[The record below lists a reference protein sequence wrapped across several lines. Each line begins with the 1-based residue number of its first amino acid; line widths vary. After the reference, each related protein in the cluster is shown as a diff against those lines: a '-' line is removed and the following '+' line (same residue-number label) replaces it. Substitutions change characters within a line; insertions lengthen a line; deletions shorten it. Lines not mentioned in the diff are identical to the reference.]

1 MSNKANSTRIGA
13 FVVFSFFLLIAGI
26 ILFGG
31 REFFTNKNI
40 AIVYFNGSLQG
51 LNVGAPVAYQGIT
64 IGQIKEIQL
73 DVNTDTYQIKIP
85 VLISLVPDK
94 VIKMEGKDKKN
105 QQQDIN
111 TFLKTMCDRGLRA
124 TLKTQSLLTG
134 KLYID
139 LAIHKN
145 KEAIYNDKD
154 GEYLEIP
161 TVPSELQQITQ
172 AVQSL
177 NFMEL
182 AAKFSN
188 TMDALE
194 KMSTTLEQALNS
206 EESRKNLTTFFAS
219 LEHFHSILS
228 KLDEGLLPLIS
239 KLDTSLN
246 KAAQL
251 SDNTNQMIGHIDG
264 QIEPFFTTINNT
276 ARDTGLAMRAA
287 ETLMT
292 DLRQSTG
299 VDSPLY
305 YQLTEGINEMG
316 KAASA
321 MRAFTE
327 YLDRNP
333 QRLIFGAEQQGEPS
347 E

>member
-1 MSNKANSTRIGA
+1 MSNKANPTRIGL
-13 FVVFSFFLLIAGI
+13 FVVLSALLLVTGI
-26 ILFGG
+26 TLFGG
-31 REFFTNKNI
+31 GKFFSNKNI
-40 AIVYFNGSLQG
+40 AIVYFDGSLQG

-64 IGQIKEIQL
+64 IGEIKEIQL
-73 DVNTDTYQIKIP
+73 DINTDTFQITIP
-85 VLISLVPDK
+85 VLISLIPDK
-94 VIKMEGKDKKN
+94 VIKVEGKNKQD
-105 QQQDIN
+105 QEQDIN

-124 TLKTQSLLTG
+124 TVKTQSLLTG

-139 LAIHKN
+139 LAIHPN
-145 KEAIYNDKD
+145 SVAIYHSNDDK
-154 GEYLEIP
+154 YLEIP
-161 TVPSELQQITQ
+161 TVPSELQQLTQ

-194 KMSTTLEQALNS
+194 KMSTSMEQALNS
-206 EESRKNLTTFFAS
+206 EDSQKNITTLFAS
-219 LEHFHSILS
+219 LEHIHSILA
-228 KLDEGLLPLIS
+228 KLDEGLFPIIA

-246 KAAQL
+246 KVAQL
-251 SDNTNQMIGHIDG
+251 SDNTNQMIRHIDG
-264 QIEPFFTTINNT
+264 QIDPFFLTMNNT
-276 ARDTGLAMRAA
+276 VRDTGLTMQAA

-299 VDSPLY
+299 ADSQLY
-305 YQLTEGINEMG
+305 YQLTESINELG

-321 MRAFTE
+321 MRAFTD

-333 QRLIFGAEQQGEPS
+333 QSLLFGTDQKGES
-347 E
+347 SK

>member
-13 FVVFSFFLLIAGI
+13 FVVLSFFLLVAGI
-26 ILFGG
+26 VLFSKG
-31 REFFTNKNI
+31 EFFSNKNI
-40 AIVYFNGSLQG
+40 AIVYFDGSLQG

-73 DVNTDTYQIKIP
+73 DIDTDTYQITIP
-85 VLISLVPDK
+85 VLISLIPDK
-94 VIKMEGKDKKN
+94 VIKMEGKDKKY

-139 LAIHKN
+139 LAIHEN
-145 KEAIYNDKD
+145 KEATYHDKD
-154 GEYLEIP
+154 GKYLEIP

-177 NFMEL
+177 DFMEL

-194 KMSTTLEQALNS
+194 KMSITLEQALNS
-206 EESRKNLTTFFAS
+206 EDSKKNLTTFFAS
-219 LEHFHSILS
+219 LEHVHSILS

-239 KLDTSLN
+239 KLDASFA
-246 KAAQL
+246 KAGQL

-264 QIEPFFTTINNT
+264 QIEPFFATMNNT
-276 ARDTGLAMRAA
+276 ARDMGLAMRAA
-287 ETLMT
+287 EILMT
-292 DLRQSTG
+292 DLKQSTG
-299 VDSPLY
+299 IDSPLY
-305 YQLTEGINEMG
+305 YQLTESINELG
-316 KAASA
+316 KAANA

-333 QRLIFGAEQQGEPS
+333 QRLIFGADQQGEPS

>member
-26 ILFGG
+26 VLFSKG
-31 REFFTNKNI
+31 EFFSNKNI
-40 AIVYFNGSLQG
+40 VIVYFDGSLQG
-51 LNVGAPVAYQGIT
+51 LNVGAPVAYRGIT

-73 DVNTDTYQIKIP
+73 DIDTDTYQISIP

-94 VIKMEGKDKKN
+94 VIKMEGKDKKAH
-105 QQQDIN
+105 QKDIN

-139 LAIHKN
+139 LAIHEN
-145 KEAIYNDKD
+145 KEAIYHDKD
-154 GEYLEIP
+154 GKYLEIP

-177 NFMEL
+177 DFMEL
-182 AAKFSN
+182 AAKFSS

-206 EESRKNLTTFFAS
+206 EDSKKNLTTFFAS
-219 LEHFHSILS
+219 LEHVRSILA
-228 KLDEGLLPLIS
+228 KLDEGLPPLICQ
-239 KLDTSLN
+239 LDTSFA
-246 KAAQL
+246 KVAQL

-264 QIEPFFTTINNT
+264 QIEPFFTTVNNT

-287 ETLMT
+287 EVLMT
-292 DLRQSTG
+292 DLRQSTA

-305 YQLTEGINEMG
+305 YQLTEGINELG

-333 QRLIFGAEQQGEPS
+333 QRLIFGAEQQGESS

>member
-1 MSNKANSTRIGA
+1 MSNQANSTRIGA
-13 FVVFSFFLLIAGI
+13 FVVASFFLLIAGI
-26 ILFGG
+26 VLFSKG
-31 REFFTNKNI
+31 EFFSNKNI
-40 AIVYFNGSLQG
+40 AIVYFDGSLQG

-73 DVNTDTYQIKIP
+73 DIDTDTYQITIP

-139 LAIHKN
+139 LAIHEN
-145 KEAIYNDKD
+145 KEAIYHDKD
-154 GEYLEIP
+154 GKYLEIP
-161 TVPSELQQITQ
+161 TIPSELQQITQ

-177 NFMEL
+177 NFMDL

-194 KMSTTLEQALNS
+194 KMSITLEQALNS
-206 EESRKNLTTFFAS
+206 EDSKKNLTTLFAS
-219 LEHFHSILS
+219 LEHFRSILS
-228 KLDEGLLPLIS
+228 RLDADLPPLIS
-239 KLDTSLN
+239 KLDTSFT

-251 SDNTNQMIGHIDG
+251 SDNTNQTISHINE
-264 QIEPFFTTINNT
+264 QIEPFFATMNNT
-276 ARDTGLAMRAA
+276 ARDMGLAMRAA
-287 ETLMT
+287 EILMT
-292 DLRQSTG
+292 DLQQSTG
-299 VDSPLY
+299 IDSPLY
-305 YQLTEGINEMG
+305 YQLTEGINELG
-316 KAASA
+316 KAARA
-321 MRAFTE
+321 MRAFAE

-333 QRLIFGAEQQGEPS
+333 QSLLFGADQQGEPS
-347 E
+347 K

>member
-1 MSNKANSTRIGA
+1 MSNKANPTRIGL
-13 FVVFSFFLLIAGI
+13 FVVLSAFLLVTGI
-26 ILFGG
+26 TLFGG
-31 REFFTNKNI
+31 GKFFSNKNI
-40 AIVYFNGSLQG
+40 AIVYFDGSLQG

-64 IGQIKEIQL
+64 IGEIKEIQL
-73 DVNTDTYQIKIP
+73 DINTDTFQITIP
-85 VLISLVPDK
+85 VLISLIPDK
-94 VIKMEGKDKKN
+94 VIKVEGKNKQD
-105 QQQDIN
+105 QEQDIN

-124 TLKTQSLLTG
+124 TVKTQSLLTG

-139 LAIHKN
+139 LAIHPN
-145 KEAIYNDKD
+145 SVAIYHSNDDK
-154 GEYLEIP
+154 YLEIP
-161 TVPSELQQITQ
+161 TVPSELQQLTQ

-194 KMSTTLEQALNS
+194 KMSTSMEQALGS
-206 EESRKNLTTFFAS
+206 DDSRKNLTTLFAS
-219 LEHFHSILS
+219 LEHIHSILA
-228 KLDEGLLPLIS
+228 KLDEGLFPLIA

-246 KAAQL
+246 KVAQL

-264 QIEPFFTTINNT
+264 QIDPFFLTMNNT
-276 ARDTGLAMRAA
+276 VRDTCLTMQAA
-287 ETLMT
+287 DTLMT

-299 VDSPLY
+299 ADSQLY
-305 YQLTEGINEMG
+305 YQLTESINELG

-321 MRAFTE
+321 MRAFTD

-333 QRLIFGAEQQGEPS
+333 QSLLFGTDQQGES
-347 E
+347 SK